1 MNSPRCCSQVLWVRL
16 IKLLSTCLQNHNV
29 EVCEERTLCKYYRA
43 REELFFFVWQPHLNA
58 DSIIWN
64 EHTLVLYV
72 FFFSGLQPFLHCEI
86 NVRLIGR
93 TSLSFMNCIMCHL
106 NRWAGFKDRGGS
118 HHCCLWGSL
127 KCAYDLTAL
136 VLLIAC
142 VILHFFF
149 SRNSSW
155 QNTSTDKS
163 SSLTLLLQSRAVIVL
178 NEFLSY
184 LKWIRCF
191 FLLVYYN
198 ILSSETSS

>member
-29 EVCEERTLCKYYRA
+29 EVCEERTLCKYYTA
-43 REELFFFVWQPHLNA
+43 REELFFFC
-58 DSIIWN
+58 DS
-64 EHTLVLYV
+64 HTSMPTALSEMNTRLSCMF

-86 NVRLIGR
+86 NLRQVRLIGR

-142 VILHFFF
+142 VILNFFF
-149 SRNSSW
+149 LE
-155 QNTSTDKS
+155 TVHGKT
-163 SSLTLLLQSRAVIVL
+163 LTLIKVHH
-178 NEFLSY
+178 
-184 LKWIRCF
+184 
-191 FLLVYYN
+191 
-198 ILSSETSS
+198 